1 MHNMSWLVSSATF
14 GLGSLDSTPGLDY
27 LAHLLYVLECFA
39 LLGGL
44 VLCLAMLTLLD
55 ALFRLVSLDS
65 TMDLPWLG
73 AFTWILTLL
82 GGLVYAYSSLLC
94 WVLLLMNSL
103 SEE

>member
-1 MHNMSWLVSSATF
+1 MSWLQF
-14 GLGSLDSTPGLDY
+14 GLGSLDGTLDLDY
-27 LAHLLYVLECFA
+27 LAHLLYVLECLA

-44 VLCLAMLTLLD
+44 ILCLAMLTLLD

-65 TMDLPWLG
+65 TMHLPWLG

-82 GGLVYAYSSLLC
+82 GGLVYVLLCLLC

-103 SEE
+103 SED